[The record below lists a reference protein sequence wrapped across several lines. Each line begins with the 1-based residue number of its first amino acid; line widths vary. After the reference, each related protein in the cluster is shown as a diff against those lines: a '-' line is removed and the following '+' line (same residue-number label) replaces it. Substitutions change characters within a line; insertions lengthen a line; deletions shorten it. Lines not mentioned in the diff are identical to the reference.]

1 MKKNVCFFPG
11 QGAQYPGMG
20 RDLYEAS
27 AEVRELFDAASDTT
41 GRDIKELIFNGSEED
56 LKNTSNTQVA
66 ITLVNISV
74 YTILKARGLLVSNE
88 TEPVYAGFSLG
99 ELSAYY
105 AAGVIDLGTLFSI
118 TNMRG
123 NLMAKAAAEA
133 VETYGQLGMAA
144 VIGKG
149 FDEIEAIIKE
159 SGLEHVYPSNDN
171 GPKQV
176 VIAGVEES
184 IQKLTEVL
192 KAAGTRRV
200 IPLRVGAP
208 FHTPFLIPAAEEFKG
223 LIKDFTF
230 NDPQYTVYTNVDG
243 GIVKTGRDAKTNC
256 SLQQIS
262 PVRWTT
268 TIAAIAEHEE
278 SGELNSCF
286 ESGPGKVLAG
296 LWKGAGSSIPC
307 KTVGTME
314 EINELC

>member
-41 GRDIKELIFNGSEED
+41 GRDIKHLIFNGSEED
-56 LKNTSNTQVA
+56 LKITSNTQVA

-74 YTILKARGLLVSNE
+74 YTILKTKGLLISDDS
-88 TEPVYAGFSLG
+88 EPVYAGFSLG

-105 AAGVIDLGTLFSI
+105 AAGIIDLKTLFSI

-123 NLMAKAAAEA
+123 NLMAKAAKEA
-133 VETYGQLGMAA
+133 VAAHGTLGMAA

-149 FDEIEAIIKE
+149 FEEVKSIISD

-184 IQKLTEVL
+184 IKRLTEVL
-192 KAAGTRRV
+192 KEAGVRRV

-208 FHTPFLIPAAEEFKG
+208 FHTPFLVSAAEEFKG
-223 LIKDFTF
+223 LISDFSF
-230 NDPQYTVYTNVDG
+230 SDPEYTVFTNVDG
-243 GIVKTGRDAKTNC
+243 GIVKTGQEAKANC
-256 SLQQIS
+256 SKQQIS
-262 PVRWTT
+262 TVRWTT
-268 TIAAIAEHEE
+268 TIQAIAGYEE
-278 SGELNSCF
+278 TGELNSCF
-286 ESGPGKVLAG
+286 ESGPGKVLSG
-296 LWKGAGSSIPC
+296 LWRGSGSSISC
-307 KTVGTME
+307 RTAGTME
-314 EINELC
+314 MINEL

>member
-41 GRDIKELIFNGSEED
+41 GRDIKDLIFNGSEED
-56 LKNTSNTQVA
+56 LKNTSNTQVS

-74 YTILKARGLLVSNE
+74 YTILKAKGLLINDDA
-88 TEPVYAGFSLG
+88 EPVYAGFSLG

-105 AAGVIDLGTLFSI
+105 AAGVIDLKTLFSI

-133 VETYGQLGMAA
+133 VKTYGKLGMAA

-149 FDEIEAIIKE
+149 FDEIESIIKE

-171 GPKQV
+171 GSKQV
-176 VIAGVEES
+176 VVAGVEES
-184 IQKLTEVL
+184 IKKLTEVL
-192 KAAGTRRV
+192 KKAGTRRV

-208 FHTPFLIPAAEEFKG
+208 FHTPFLIPAAKEFKG

-230 NDPQYTVYTNVDG
+230 NDPKYTVYTNVDG
-243 GIVKTGRDAKTNC
+243 GIVKTGQEAKANL
-256 SLQQIS
+256 SKQQVS

-268 TIAAIAEHEE
+268 TIGAIAAYGE

-286 ESGPGKVLAG
+286 ESGPGKVLTG
-296 LWKGAGSSIPC
+296 LWRGAGSSVPC
-307 KTVGTME
+307 KTVGTMDE
-314 EINELC
+314 VNEL

>member
-27 AEVRELFDAASDTT
+27 AEVRGLFDAASDTT
-41 GRDIKELIFNGSEED
+41 GRDIKDLIFNGSEED
-56 LKNTSNTQVA
+56 LKITSNTQVA

-74 YTILKARGLLVSNE
+74 YTILKAKGLLINDDA
-88 TEPVYAGFSLG
+88 EPVYAGFSLG

-133 VETYGQLGMAA
+133 VETYGKLGMAA

-149 FDEIEAIIKE
+149 FDEVEAIIKE

-176 VIAGVEES
+176 VVAGVEDS
-184 IQKLTEVL
+184 IKKLTEVL
-192 KAAGTRRV
+192 KEAGTRRV

-208 FHTPFLIPAAEEFKG
+208 FHTPFLVPAAEEFKG

-230 NDPQYTVYTNVDG
+230 NDPKYTVYTNVDG
-243 GIVKTGRDAKTNC
+243 GIVKTGQEAKANC
-256 SLQQIS
+256 SRQQIS

-268 TIAAIAEHEE
+268 TIGAIAVHEE

-286 ESGPGKVLAG
+286 ESGPGKVLTG
-296 LWKGAGSSIPC
+296 LWRGAGSSISC

-314 EINELC
+314 EINEL